1 MFGLDTI
8 GLTGKKDLNRFGE
21 KSSIF
26 ANRFSAGCDEK
37 LIPNG
42 HGQNMSFVKILKY
55 LTVRLVE
62 TVTG

>member
-1 MFGLDTI
+1 MFGLDNI

-21 KSSIF
+21 KTSIF

-42 HGQNMSFVKILKY
+42 HG
-55 LTVRLVE
+55 
-62 TVTG
+62 